1 MAHFTELLGTYK
13 PPAQC
18 NTDIEPESER
28 QLVIH
33 NNDSAND
40 ALVVTPETQKDYVIP
55 QKFESIA
62 SIMNHWKTVA
72 NMELKHKSKWRVHL
86 KQAERKR
93 FTRVKRIALALDAK
107 VTDADS
113 STANVIIQAA
123 EECFVAHKGSL
134 KYLADKYI
142 KTL

>member
-1 MAHFTELLGTYK
+1 
-13 PPAQC
+13 
-18 NTDIEPESER
+18 
-28 QLVIH
+28 
-33 NNDSAND
+33 
-40 ALVVTPETQKDYVIP
+40 
-55 QKFESIA
+55 
-62 SIMNHWKTVA
+62 MNHWKTVA
-72 NMELKHKSKWRVHL
+72 NMELEHKSKWRVHL
-86 KQAERKR
+86 KEAEQKR

-113 STANVIIQAA
+113 STANVIIQDA